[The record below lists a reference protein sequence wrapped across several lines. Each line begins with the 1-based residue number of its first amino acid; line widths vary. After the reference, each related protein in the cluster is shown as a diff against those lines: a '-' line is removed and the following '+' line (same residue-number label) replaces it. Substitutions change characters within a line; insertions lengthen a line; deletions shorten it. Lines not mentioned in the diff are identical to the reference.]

1 VTTIVMCRETRETA
15 MGEDRRDSK
24 RLRWI
29 SVGWWWLAWL
39 SGARWR
45 VLGSSK
51 AANTTTATP
60 ALNRETVP
68 TKAAPEMAETH
79 IEKRLERLWVR
90 MGETL
95 KRLRWTSVGRWW
107 LAWVSSARW
116 RVLGSS

>member
-1 VTTIVMCRETRETA
+1 MVTTIVMCRETRETA

-51 AANTTTATP
+51 AANTTTVTSVSS
-60 ALNRETVP
+60 RETP
-68 TKAAPEMAETH
+68 TKETPETAETH
-79 IEKRLERLWVR
+79 IERARDLGLYPNITLEKQLLNMIGKLV
-90 MGETL
+90 
-95 KRLRWTSVGRWW
+95 
-107 LAWVSSARW
+107 
-116 RVLGSS
+116 